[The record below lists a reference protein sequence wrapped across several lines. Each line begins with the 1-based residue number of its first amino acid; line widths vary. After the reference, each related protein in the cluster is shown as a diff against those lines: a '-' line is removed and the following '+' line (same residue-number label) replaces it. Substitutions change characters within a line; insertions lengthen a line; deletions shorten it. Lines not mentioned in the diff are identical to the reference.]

1 MEKTLS
7 DVQPKIFGI
16 LAEFKSPG
24 DVYHA
29 AEKVRDKGYK
39 KWDVHSPYPI
49 HGIDGAMGL
58 GDSRMGWIALF
69 CAMAGVFGGFGLQY
83 WINVFAQPVLIG
95 GKAMNP
101 YPAFVPV
108 TFEPGILF
116 TAWGCLLGMLVLNGL
131 PRLYHAVFKSKN
143 FHRFSDNSFFI
154 SIEAKDSRFNLNE
167 TRKLLEEI
175 GGRNIEVLED

>member
-1 MEKTLS
+1 MEKTIS
-7 DVQPKIFGI
+7 TVKPKVFGI
-16 LAEFKSPG
+16 LAEFKSPAE
-24 DVYHA
+24 VYHA

-39 KWDVHSPYPI
+39 RWDVHSPYPI
-49 HGIDGAMGL
+49 HGIDGAMGI

-69 CAMAGVFGGFGLQY
+69 MAMAGAFGGFGLQY
-83 WINVFAQPVLIG
+83 WINTSAQPVLIG

-101 YPAFVPV
+101 YPAFIPV

-116 TAWGCLLGMLVLNGL
+116 TAFGCIFGMLVLNGL
-131 PRLYHAVFKSKN
+131 PRLYHALFKSKN
-143 FHRFSDNSFFI
+143 FHRFSDDSFFI
-154 SIEAKDSRFNLNE
+154 SIEAKDPRFNESE